1 SRFFFSSRR
10 RHTRSKR
17 DWSSDVCSSDLQGVA
32 DTLYDRGMKVFAD
45 KEARYGAP
53 LMRELERICLLRC
66 VDRYWMD
73 HIDNMDQLRKGIS
86 LRSYGQKD
94 PVVEY
99 RIEGFDMFDQMV
111 DSIREDTVKMLL
123 MIEVRPVQPKP
134 AQQPQAP
141 AQPAPKAAPAAQPA
155 PAPQAQPAAPL
166 GAANPGPANQA
177 DVAALRQKLTG
188 QSAGA
193 KAAAAG
199 QVAGAANKP
208 LRVGKTGRN
217 HPCPCAS
224 VRNWKKCTCQHYH
237 HDLYPKK

>member
-1 SRFFFSSRR
+1 NSCILMECFN
-10 RHTRSKR
+10 
-17 DWSSDVCSSDLQGVA
+17 SSDHMVVA
-32 DTLYDRGMKVFAD
+32 
-45 KEARYGAP
+45 
-53 LMRELERICLLRC
+53 
-66 VDRYWMD
+66 
-73 HIDNMDQLRKGIS
+73 
-86 LRSYGQKD
+86 
-94 PVVEY
+94 
-99 RIEGFDMFDQMV
+99 
-111 DSIREDTVKMLL
+111 IREYTVKSLL
-123 MIEVRPVQPKP
+123 MIEARPLQPNP
-134 AQQPQAP
+134 SQQPQAP